1 MKSDKREPLDFTAND
16 ATEPTA
22 VAAAPDV
29 TFEPI
34 ALAGEPDEALFEA
47 ALPDLALDED
57 FDLPEVELVEADPE
71 PPLPTPTQS
80 SPPTSPKALPAP
92 SSIPAPRTPSSRLI
106 YGSAVAASVL
116 WAIMSVYAIGYQWPL
131 GSVDLQPYRV
141 LLLLIFALVPIGFFW
156 IAAYGLRQ
164 GLNIAKSAQRASDLA
179 EQVFQPALLGAAE
192 ANAAAAGV
200 RQEIVAL
207 TAAAAQAR
215 ADLLSLHETLAGETG
230 RLSALSEGAVSSAHT
245 LGDRIALERESLGG
259 LSEALGER
267 SREIGEAITRQAQMV
282 AEASDLA
289 QTQIGEAE
297 AALAARATDLSGA
310 AHEASQAAQTAS
322 DDLARQAAR
331 LETATL
337 GVGDQV
343 RSMEDT
349 LTEQRAALVQVAN
362 EIRVDHEDFS
372 MVVEAQRVQLTEALT
387 QATDGVANLH
397 EAAAAAATSLADLT
411 EAAVRQAHEAVETAR
426 EERDLL
432 AASALQSL
440 GALSEAARFE
450 RESILADVERTLQ
463 GLADGVVRERE
474 TMEEEAAQRMAETAE
489 AARAARQALEVEAIR
504 SIETVRQAA
513 ESATR
518 MAEAQHENARKK
530 LEQLGETAF
539 VASQRADAA
548 VQARLDDASRLI
560 AKSAELIDQASGKT
574 AERIERATETAR
586 STLTGLEGAVTEFER
601 RLSQLPTDTA
611 AKTKALQQTLSAGVE
626 SLLATARAAA
636 EETQAIDA
644 AFQERVRRNYEMLS
658 EAVRLMGVVSNRPAG
673 GASPRT
679 AAGEAPLR
687 RFGPAPAPTPAL
699 NAPVASAAPA
709 PAASAPAAAEGLRP
723 RLRLSPTT
731 ADSEVSQA
739 FEGAGQTTSPAGAGS
754 EGADWTWQELLSS
767 MDDSPVDERQLI
779 DRLLGEIEGLGVDPA
794 AFLPTA
800 RIAEIAAV
808 QEAGDADGVRAIV
821 RRLAPTAVRRLSR
834 RMFAE
839 KGLRA
844 HVERFVGDYEEQ
856 IRKLSALPT
865 GGREAVLNLLASD
878 EGRAFLLFRT
888 ALGDL
893 G

>member
-1 MKSDKREPLDFTAND
+1 MKSDKREPMDFSAND
-16 ATEPTA
+16 ATEPA
-22 VAAAPDV
+22 LAAASAPEV
-29 TFEPI
+29 
-34 ALAGEPDEALFEA
+34 
-47 ALPDLALDED
+47 ALDED

-71 PPLPTPTQS
+71 PPVPVATQTA
-80 SPPTSPKALPAP
+80 PPTSPKALPAP
-92 SSIPAPRTPSSRLI
+92 SSIPAPKTLSPRLI
-106 YGSAVAASVL
+106 YSLAAAASVL
-116 WAIMSVYAIGYQWPL
+116 WAVMSVFAIGYQWPL

-141 LLLLIFALVPIGFFW
+141 ALLLIFTLVPIGFFW
-156 IAAYGLRQ
+156 IAAYGVRQ
-164 GLNIAKSAQRASDLA
+164 GLSIASSAQRASDLA

-192 ANAAAAGV
+192 ANAAAANV
-200 RQEIVAL
+200 REEIVAL

-230 RLSALSEGAVSSAHT
+230 RLTALSEGAIGSAQT
-245 LGDRIALERESLGG
+245 LGDRLAHERESMGG
-259 LSEALGER
+259 LAETLGER

-297 AALAARATDLSGA
+297 AALAARAADLSTA
-310 AHEASQAAQTAS
+310 AQEASQASQTAS

-349 LTEQRAALVQVAN
+349 LTDQRAALVQVSN

-372 MVVEAQRVQLTEALT
+372 MVVEAQRVQLTEAMT
-387 QATDGVANLH
+387 QATDSIANLH
-397 EAAAAAATSLADLT
+397 EAAATAAVSLAELT
-411 EAAVRQAHEAVETAR
+411 DTAMRQAQEAADTAR

-450 RESILADVERTLQ
+450 REAILADVERTLQ

-474 TMEEEAAQRMAETAE
+474 VMEEEAAQRMAETAD
-489 AARAARQALEVEAIR
+489 AARIARQALEVEALR
-504 SIETVRQAA
+504 SIETVREAA
-513 ESATR
+513 EGATR
-518 MAEAQHENARKK
+518 MAQAQNEAARRK
-530 LEQLGETAF
+530 LQELGETAYA
-539 VASQRADAA
+539 ASQTADAA
-548 VQARLDDASRLI
+548 VQARLDDATRLI
-560 AKSAELIDQASGKT
+560 AKSAELIDLASGKT

-601 RLSQLPTDTA
+601 RLSQLPADTA
-611 AKTKALQQTLSAGVE
+611 AKTQALQETLAAGVQN
-626 SLLATARAAA
+626 LLATARAAA

-658 EAVRLMGVVSNRPAG
+658 EAVRLMGVVSSRPVTPRPPAPAG
-673 GASPRT
+673 EP
-679 AAGEAPLR
+679 PIR
-687 RFGPAPAPTPAL
+687 RFGPPPTA
-699 NAPVASAAPA
+699 ATAAAPR
-709 PAASAPAAAEGLRP
+709 SAAAEGLRP

-739 FEGAGQTTSPAGAGS
+739 FEGAGQTAAPAGAGS

-767 MDDSPVDERQLI
+767 MDDTPVDDRQLV

-794 AFLPTA
+794 AFLPAA
-800 RIAEIAAV
+800 RIDEIAAV
-808 QEAGDADGVRAIV
+808 QEAGDAGGARALV

-834 RMFAE
+834 RILAE

-844 HVERFVGDYEEQ
+844 HVERFVGDYDEQ
-856 IRKLSALPT
+856 IRKLAGQSE
-865 GGREAVLNLLASD
+865 GGREAVQTLLASD
-878 EGRAFLLFRT
+878 EGRAFLLFET

>member
-1 MKSDKREPLDFTAND
+1 MKSDKREPMDFSAND
-16 ATEPTA
+16 ATEPVLAA
-22 VAAAPDV
+22 VSAPEV
-29 TFEPI
+29 
-34 ALAGEPDEALFEA
+34 
-47 ALPDLALDED
+47 ALDED

-71 PPLPTPTQS
+71 PPVPVATQTA
-80 SPPTSPKALPAP
+80 PPTSPKALPAP
-92 SSIPAPRTPSSRLI
+92 SSIPAPRTLSPRLI
-106 YGSAVAASVL
+106 YTLAAAASVL
-116 WAIMSVYAIGYQWPL
+116 WAVMSVFAIGYQWPL

-141 LLLLIFALVPIGFFW
+141 ALLLIFTLVPIGFFW
-156 IAAYGLRQ
+156 IAAYGVRQ
-164 GLNIAKSAQRASDLA
+164 GLSIASSAQRASDLA

-192 ANAAAAGV
+192 ANAAAANV
-200 RQEIVAL
+200 REEIVAL

-230 RLSALSEGAVSSAHT
+230 RLTALSEGAIGSAQT
-245 LGDRIALERESLGG
+245 LGARLAQERESMGG
-259 LSEALGER
+259 LAETLGER

-297 AALAARATDLSGA
+297 AALAARAADLSTA
-310 AHEASQAAQTAS
+310 AHEASQASQTAS

-349 LTEQRAALVQVAN
+349 LTEQRAALVQVSN

-387 QATDGVANLH
+387 QATDSIANLH
-397 EAAAAAATSLADLT
+397 EAAATAAVSLAELT
-411 EAAVRQAHEAVETAR
+411 DTAMRQAQEAADTAR

-450 RESILADVERTLQ
+450 REAILADVERTLQ

-474 TMEEEAAQRMAETAE
+474 LMEEEAAQRMAETAD
-489 AARAARQALEVEAIR
+489 AARIARQALEVEALR
-504 SIETVRQAA
+504 SIETVREAA
-513 ESATR
+513 EGASR
-518 MAEAQHENARKK
+518 MAEAHNEAARRK
-530 LEQLGETAF
+530 LEALGETAYA
-539 VASQRADAA
+539 ASQTADAA
-548 VQARLDDASRLI
+548 VQARLDDATRLI
-560 AKSAELIDQASGKT
+560 AKSAELIDLASGKT

-586 STLTGLEGAVTEFER
+586 STLTGLEDAVTEFER
-601 RLSQLPTDTA
+601 RLAQLPTDTA
-611 AKTKALQQTLSAGVE
+611 AKTQALQETLSAGVQ

-658 EAVRLMGVVSNRPAG
+658 EAVRLMGVVSSRPA
-673 GASPRT
+673 APRP
-679 AAGEAPLR
+679 AAPAQTGEAPVR
-687 RFGPAPAPTPAL
+687 RFGPPPVSTTPA
-699 NAPVASAAPA
+699 APRS
-709 PAASAPAAAEGLRP
+709 AAAEGLRP

-731 ADSEVSQA
+731 ADSEVSQV
-739 FEGAGQTTSPAGAGS
+739 FEGAGQSSAPAGAGS

-767 MDDSPVDERQLI
+767 MDDTPVDDRQLV

-794 AFLPTA
+794 AFLPPA
-800 RIAEIAAV
+800 RLDEIAAV
-808 QEAGDADGVRAIV
+808 QEAGDAGGARAIV

-834 RMFAE
+834 RILAE

-844 HVERFVGDYEEQ
+844 HVERFVGDYDEQ
-856 IRKLSALPT
+856 IRKLAGQPQ
-865 GGREAVLNLLASD
+865 GGREAVHTLLASD
-878 EGRAFLLFRT
+878 EGRAFLLFET